1 MIPDKLV
8 EFLTG
13 PVVLLVGTASTALR
27 PSGAYAFGLTADA
40 EKDVITFFLPDVEGE
55 DVLRDLRENGRV
67 AVTASQ
73 GGSHETY
80 QVKGRLIE
88 ARPVDDGEKAFQD
101 AYREKAIAHY
111 TPLGVPEGYFGSMV
125 YDPSTAVSFR
135 LEEVFDQT
143 PGPAAGDKIEFIPN
157 P

>member
-8 EFLTG
+8 EFLNG
-13 PVVLLVGTASTALR
+13 PVVLLVGTASAARR

-55 DVLRDLRENGRV
+55 DILRDLRENGRV

-80 QVKGRLIE
+80 QVKGRFIE

-111 TPLGVPEGYFGSMV
+111 SPLGVPEGYFGSMV

-135 LEEVFDQT
+135 LEEVFVQT